1 LESKLWLK
9 ILLITIQIG
18 GKTFN
23 LIITKMKEIITIN
36 SIADIH
42 NIYGL
47 ESPKHPLISIIRAS
61 KNLDNIDFEN
71 YKFALNLYH
80 ISLKDN
86 CAFTISNYGRN
97 SYDYQEG
104 SMIFVAPNQVLE
116 FERQNINTND
126 TGWSIVFHPDLI
138 RKSELGKRID
148 QFSFFEYASNEALH
162 LSEEERQTITEISEK
177 IENEFSRNI
186 DAHSQTLIISNLE
199 LLLNYCVR
207 FYDRQFYTR
216 TNLNQDIASQF
227 QKLLKAY
234 YNENKQAEFG
244 IPSVKYC
251 GEAMH
256 MSPKYL
262 SDLLKKET
270 GQSTQDHIHKY
281 IIEKAKN
288 RLLNS
293 KESASEIAYSLGFEY
308 PQYFSKIFK
317 KKTTMSPNEYR
328 QRLI

>member
-1 LESKLWLK
+1 MKD
-9 ILLITIQIG
+9 
-18 GKTFN
+18 
-23 LIITKMKEIITIN
+23 IININ
-36 SIADIH
+36 SITEVH
-42 NIYGL
+42 NFLGL
-47 ESPKHPLISIIRAS
+47 EKPKHPLISILRIPKEMDAVG
-61 KNLDNIDFEN
+61 LEN
-71 YKFALNLYH
+71 FKYSLGLYH
-80 ISLKDN
+80 ISLKDH
-86 CAFTISNYGRN
+86 CAYTISKYGRN
-97 SYDYQEG
+97 SYDFHEG
-104 SMIFVAPNQVLE
+104 SMIFVAPNQVIE
-116 FERQNINTND
+116 FEKQQINKED

-148 QFSFFEYASNEALH
+148 QFSFFEYTSNEALH
-162 LSEEERQTITEISEK
+162 LSEDERKTVTHITEK
-177 IENEFSRNI
+177 IKKEFHNNM
-186 DAHSQTLIISNLE
+186 DAHSHTLIISNLE

-216 TNLNQDIASQF
+216 TNLNKDIASQF
-227 QKLLKAY
+227 QKLLKDY
-234 YNENKQAEFG
+234 YQENKQLELDL
-244 IPSVKYC
+244 PSVQYC
-251 GEAMH
+251 GNAMN

-317 KKTTMSPNEYR
+317 KKTSMTPNAFR
-328 QRLI
+328 QHLN